1 MPRASLAR
9 GSGSDVKS
17 HKTQM
22 PGETEAT
29 IFHLKIQTLKITM
42 PFSSLHPAFP
52 IWGRTET
59 CQGQRRTLY
68 LFSRRFWSH
77 RAEPPGLYHSFGQP
91 ILLVSLV
98 QRD

>member
-1 MPRASLAR
+1 MCPEPPWPVVLEVMSKAKRHRCLE
-9 GSGSDVKS
+9 K
-17 HKTQM
+17 
-22 PGETEAT
+22 EAI

-42 PFSSLHPAFP
+42 PFSSLYPAFP
-52 IWGRTET
+52 IWGRTKT